1 MVRRTSALQWYG
13 HLLQLLGKSIGLFS
27 HLLQVLGTGTSSS
40 CIEQDID
47 QKQEERK

>member
-1 MVRRTSALQWYG
+1 MVRRTSGTGIGYI
-13 HLLQLLGKSIGLFS
+13 LGKGICLFS